1 MKKILISIGVLLTM
15 SFTTSTITNYQ
26 LAVALDNIGE
36 LQEWMKEDMA
46 HNAISPKLGVYYLEK
61 LEETEALIIDFKC
74 SVRNPSKEELE
85 ERIEKYTN

>member
-36 LQEWMKEDMA
+36 LQEWMKEDID
-46 HNAISPKLGVYYLEK
+46 NGNIKPRTGIWYLEK